1 MSLSRPTPLVSIHA
15 FFRVLFLELMSE
27 MDIDIDTVASKL
39 GEELIEQILSN
50 QPLEVIKAFLDG
62 GSPIWYQND
71 NEGMSPLHA
80 AAYVQ
85 NEELVKL
92 LIEQGAV
99 WNAGTCLPFLCPR
112 ESRCSLH
119 QSQLTTYKIQ
129 RAI

>member
-1 MSLSRPTPLVSIHA
+1 
-15 FFRVLFLELMSE
+15 MSE
-27 MDIDIDTVASKL
+27 MDIDIDAVASKL

-99 WNAGTCLPFLCPR
+99 WNAGTCLRFLCTR
-112 ESRCSLH
+112 ESPCSLY
-119 QSQLTTYKIQ
+119 QS
-129 RAI
+129 